1 MSFRCAFSGL
11 FPHKAHRNAL
21 CALVAILALTMA
33 LAAPAIAAG
42 APRPTPQ
49 TTVNE
54 IEAEVMCPI
63 CGTLLELA
71 ESPQARRE
79 KVFVAKLVGEGK
91 SKAEVKDALVAQY
104 GPSVLALPKA
114 SGFDLSA
121 YLVPILAIA
130 IAAVALLF
138 SVLRWRRSGGENGS
152 SAASA
157 AASAPQGEDA
167 ERLEAD
173 LSRYDL

>member
-1 MSFRCAFSGL
+1 MKVA
-11 FPHKAHRNAL
+11 
-21 CALVAILALTMA
+21 CALIAALVLAGPTAATVA
-33 LAAPAIAAG
+33 AAPHPA
-42 APRPTPQ
+42 PQ
-49 TTVNE
+49 TTVNA

-79 KVFVAKLVGEGK
+79 KVFVAKLVAAGK
-91 SKAEVKDALVAQY
+91 SKTEVKDALLAQY

-121 YLVPILAIA
+121 YLVPIIAIA
-130 IAAVALLF
+130 IAVVALAF
-138 SVLRWRRSGGENGS
+138 SVLRWRRSGRANEP
-152 SAASA
+152 SASNA

>member
-1 MSFRCAFSGL
+1 MKRAL
-11 FPHKAHRNAL
+11 LIAL
-21 CALVAILALTMA
+21 CLLALPATA
-33 LAAPAIAAG
+33 AAAPA
-42 APRPTPQ
+42 PQ
-49 TTVNE
+49 TTVNA

-130 IAAVALLF
+130 IAVVVLAF
-138 SVLRWRRSGGENGS
+138 SVLRWRRSGREREP
-152 SAASA
+152 SAADA
-157 AASAPQGEDA
+157 AADAPQGEDA

>member
-1 MSFRCAFSGL
+1 MKRVL
-11 FPHKAHRNAL
+11 LITL
-21 CALVAILALTMA
+21 CLLALPA
-33 LAAPAIAAG
+33 AASAAPA
-42 APRPTPQ
+42 PQ
-49 TTVNE
+49 TTVNA

-71 ESPQARRE
+71 ESPQAKRE
-79 KVFVAKLVGEGK
+79 KVFVAKLVAAGK

-121 YLVPILAIA
+121 YLVPILALA
-130 IAAVALLF
+130 VAAVALVF
-138 SVLRWRRSGGENGS
+138 SVLRWRRSGRANEP
-152 SAASA
+152 SAEDA
-157 AASAPQGEDA
+157 AADAPQGEDA

>member
-1 MSFRCAFSGL
+1 VKR
-11 FPHKAHRNAL
+11 AL
-21 CALVAILALTMA
+21 LIALSLLALPATA
-33 LAAPAIAAG
+33 AAAPA
-42 APRPTPQ
+42 PQ
-49 TTVNE
+49 TTVNA

-79 KVFVAKLVGEGK
+79 KVFVAKLVATGK

-104 GPSVLALPKA
+104 GPAVLALPKA

-130 IAAVALLF
+130 IAVVVLAF
-138 SVLRWRRSGGENGS
+138 SVLRWRRSGREREP
-152 SAASA
+152 SAADA
-157 AASAPQGEDA
+157 AADAPQGKDA

>member
-1 MSFRCAFSGL
+1 MSFRCAFYSL
-11 FPHKAHRNAL
+11 CVHKAHRKVMWAWIAAL
-21 CALVAILALTMA
+21 A
-33 LAAPAIAAG
+33 LAAPALATG
-42 APRPTPQ
+42 APHGAPQ
-49 TTVNE
+49 TTVNA
-54 IEAEVMCPI
+54 IEAEVMCPV

-79 KVFVAKLVGEGK
+79 KVFVAKLVAEGK
-91 SKAEVKDALVAQY
+91 SKSEVKDALVAQY
-104 GPSVLALPKA
+104 GPSVLALPRA

-130 IAAVALLF
+130 IAAVALVF
-138 SVLRWRRSGGENGS
+138 SVRRWRRSGRASES
-152 SAASA
+152 SAAGA
-157 AASAPQGEDA
+157 AANAPQGEDA